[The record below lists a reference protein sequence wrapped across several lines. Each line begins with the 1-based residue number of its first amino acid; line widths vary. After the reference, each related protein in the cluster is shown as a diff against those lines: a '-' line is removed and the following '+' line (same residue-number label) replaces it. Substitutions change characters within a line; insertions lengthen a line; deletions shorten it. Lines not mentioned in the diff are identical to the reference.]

1 MAMAINTGEEPA
13 VCSRIGPFYVLK
25 YWVHE
30 NSALIDFCLS
40 LSVAAQRRQIRH
52 VSHSAHDS
60 SREFTESA
68 EFA

>member
-1 MAMAINTGEEPA
+1 MPEGELFSTRLVCKPINSTYY
-13 VCSRIGPFYVLK
+13 ST

-40 LSVAAQRRQIRH
+40 LSVASHRRQIRH

-60 SREFTESA
+60 SQEFTESA
-68 EFA
+68 